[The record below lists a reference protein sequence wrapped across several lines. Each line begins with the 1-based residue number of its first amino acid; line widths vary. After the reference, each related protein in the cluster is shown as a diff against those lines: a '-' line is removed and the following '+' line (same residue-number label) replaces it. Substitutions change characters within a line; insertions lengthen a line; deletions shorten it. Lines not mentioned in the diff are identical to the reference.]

1 MLHLCQDANR
11 HAPLPSALRRRT
23 IGCRQCPQP
32 RLIALAAPT
41 QTGHRGL
48 VPVASSSK
56 LRCTGQGV
64 QWFAPIATSI
74 MMFFSRI
81 DARGLT
87 LTSLRKVKD
96 GEATDDLYAFVTCPP
111 SAEMAAIH
119 PKAIPVILTRR
130 KEWEAWLDGI

>member
-1 MLHLCQDANR
+1 M
-11 HAPLPSALRRRT
+11 
-23 IGCRQCPQP
+23 
-32 RLIALAAPT
+32 
-41 QTGHRGL
+41 
-48 VPVASSSK
+48 PVASSSE

-81 DARGLT
+81 DAPGLT

-96 GEATDDLYAFVTCPP
+96 GEATDDLHAFVTCPP

-119 PKAIPVILTRR
+119 PKAIPVNLTRP
-130 KEWEAWLDGI
+130 KKWEAWLDGI